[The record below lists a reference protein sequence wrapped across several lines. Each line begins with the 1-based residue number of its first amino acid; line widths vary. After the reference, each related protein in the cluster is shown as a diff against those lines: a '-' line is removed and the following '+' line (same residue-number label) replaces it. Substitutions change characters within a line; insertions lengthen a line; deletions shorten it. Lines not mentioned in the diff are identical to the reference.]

1 MSFAVAVSETLKDI
15 IGKEVVKGSSPF
27 LFVITFKLIAGT
39 ILLPV
44 AIMGFNINVSLKFL
58 LLATLNILLNLLSFY
73 LYFKALSVSPLSLT
87 VPMLSFSPVFLLM
100 TSRLMLDEVIPLPGV
115 IGVLMVFC
123 GSYIL
128 NISRV
133 KAGVF
138 EPLKSIIYEKG
149 SRYMLMVAFSWSI
162 TANLD
167 KMGVNM
173 SSPIFWTS
181 FMSAGIGLC
190 GYFIWLIS
198 SGFKNLIFEWISGKI
213 LLVSLLD
220 GMGAFLQMV
229 SITLIPV
236 PYAISI
242 KRTSILMSAFWG
254 KVFYKERVNLLGVVI
269 MFIGAVV
276 IIVSGL

>member
-58 LLATLNILLNLLSFY
+58 LLATLSFY

-149 SRYMLMVAFSWSI
+149 SRYMLMVAFIWSI

-198 SGFKNLIFEWISGKI
+198 SRFKNLIFEWISGKI